1 MKSLSAWQAAL
12 LRWGGSLLA
21 PGGSG
26 GSLLVLIY
34 HRVLPQ
40 ADPLLASEPDA
51 ASFAAQM
58 DLVQSLCRVLPLT
71 EAIERLLSGSL
82 PPRAACITLDDGY
95 ANNLTVAAPILAQRR
110 LPATVFVATGFI
122 GGGCMW
128 NDVVIEGLRRA
139 GTTLDLTRL
148 GLRSYQLESDAARRS
163 ALAEILDALR
173 YRSRAE
179 RDAGAAAVA
188 ERAGCTALPGPM
200 MNEAQIRQLRSF
212 GIEVGAHTI
221 THPILLRTDP
231 KSARE
236 EVLGSRR
243 TLEDITGETVRSF
256 AYPNGRPGRDYDR
269 SHVELVREAG
279 FTVAVSTAWGAAG
292 RSVDRLQVPRA
303 LPWDSTPARF
313 AARLLRTYRQQRVA
327 AA

>member
-21 PGGSG
+21 PGGAG

-34 HRVLPQ
+34 HRVLPH
-40 ADPLLASEPDA
+40 ADPLLAGEPDA
-51 ASFAAQM
+51 ATFAAQM

-82 PPRAACITLDDGY
+82 PARAISITLDDGY

-110 LPATVFVATGFI
+110 LPATVFVATGFSS
-122 GGGCMW
+122 GGCMW
-128 NDVVIEGLRRA
+128 NDVVIEAVRRA
-139 GTTLDLTRL
+139 GSTLDLTRL
-148 GLRSYQLESDAARRS
+148 GMRCYQLEDINARRS
-163 ALAEILDALR
+163 ALTEILDTLR
-173 YRSRAE
+173 YRGREE
-179 RDAGAAAVA
+179 RDASAAAVA
-188 ERAGCTALPGPM
+188 ECAGCTTLPGLM
-200 MNEAQIRQLRSF
+200 MNETQIRQLRSF
-212 GIEVGAHTI
+212 GIEVGAHTK

-236 EVLGSRR
+236 EVFGSRR
-243 TLEDITGETVRSF
+243 ILQDITAETVPSF

-303 LPWDSTPARF
+303 LPWDPTPARF
-313 AARLLRTYRQQRVA
+313 AARLLRTYRQQRVGA
-327 AA
+327 A